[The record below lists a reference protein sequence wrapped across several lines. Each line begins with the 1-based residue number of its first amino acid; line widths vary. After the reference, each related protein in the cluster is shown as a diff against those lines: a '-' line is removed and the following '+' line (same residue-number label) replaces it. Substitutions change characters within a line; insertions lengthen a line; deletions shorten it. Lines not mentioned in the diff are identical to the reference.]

1 MVAQRSAHRRGGW
14 IAWFRVWMWVL
25 LWAVL
30 TSGVEPSQRGPKVDS
45 SVDISE
51 VSRTLLLRPAF
62 CFSFTPEHVRD
73 RSAGVKLC
81 VYQRFFASEDSELRP
96 RPAALVRSQSIHAQ
110 SETRTGGHIL
120 LGYKAAQHIFSD
132 P

>member
-1 MVAQRSAHRRGGW
+1 MVARRSAHPRGGW

-51 VSRTLLLRPAF
+51 VSRTLLLGFA
-62 CFSFTPEHVRD
+62 CCYYYTPEHVRD
-73 RSAGVKLC
+73 RSTVVVKLC
-81 VYQRFFASEDSELRP
+81 VYHSFFASEDLELRP
-96 RPAALVRSQSIHAQ
+96 RPVALVRSQSIHAQ

-120 LGYKAAQHIFSD
+120 LV
-132 P
+132 